1 MEENSLEMV
10 KMASEYVVCLHQ
22 CICTLLGV
30 INISSHAHTHH
41 VPRSRIE
48 FWVITQVA
56 WLSGEV
62 CLRVGWCVVLCV
74 CVCVLLCVCCCY
86 FVYCDS
92 TGVYVCECVCVCV
105 CVCVCLPNYIAY
117 YTYGKL
123 DASVTHICSATCVGV
138 CVCVFFP

>member
-41 VPRSRIE
+41 VPRSRIA

-62 CLRVGWCVVLCV
+62 CVCGCV
-74 CVCVLLCVCCCY
+74 CVCVVVCVC
-86 FVYCDS
+86 
-92 TGVYVCECVCVCV
+92 VCVSVCVCVCV
-105 CVCVCLPNYIAY
+105 CVCV
-117 YTYGKL
+117 
-123 DASVTHICSATCVGV
+123 GV
-138 CVCVFFP
+138 CVCVCVCVCGCVCVFVCVCVVLCV